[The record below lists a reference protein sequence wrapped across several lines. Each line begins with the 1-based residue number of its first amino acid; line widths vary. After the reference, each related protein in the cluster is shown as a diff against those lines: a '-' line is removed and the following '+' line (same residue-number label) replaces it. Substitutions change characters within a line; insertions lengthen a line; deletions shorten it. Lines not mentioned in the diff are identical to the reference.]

1 MRLNTTLLTFC
12 KACTSR
18 NDPINAAHF
27 SGVKRNQYSSKAAKK
42 CQMHT
47 EIRVKRRDYT
57 TRHCWSQ
64 SSNRNPY
71 RLEFGRFEIN
81 QTTGRPRGLFTL
93 KGKRRKSEE
102 KSNKKINNKA
112 NSIQDDLKKY
122 VVTIGHDQKEHSEV
136 TYAKA
141 FHTLVVKRGKLPK

>member
-1 MRLNTTLLTFC
+1 M
-12 KACTSR
+12 S
-18 NDPINAAHF
+18 NAYRDQ
-27 SGVKRNQYSSKAAKK
+27 GEKK
-42 CQMHT
+42 GLQ
-47 EIRVKRRDYT
+47 RDIVG
-57 TRHCWSQ
+57 RKVQ
-64 SSNRNPY
+64 NRNPY

-112 NSIQDDLKKY
+112 NSIQDDLKNY